1 MIRQPPRSTLSS
13 SSAAS
18 DVYKRQDKEREHQDK
33 SLDKFEKQQKRVNK
47 FLREMREAKMD
58 DTNGK
63 LSLST
68 FGADAENAATDRAAQ
83 QKQMKKGHDALKK
96 FEENQ
101 GKFNEGMLELE
112 GILQHDT
119 ERYEKDAVACQEESS
134 LTSDISFEQTLK
146 IREKTIELLRDQ
158 YQIVVNFGARKKGA
172 RGKKLEERA
181 HSHAMQVDDL
191 GQLPDLDPESWV
203 HYREYIKKDQEID
216 EALLVLHEKNLV
228 LKERAMAVADN
239 QRKVAPIEEQL
250 AKDVENVTAKA
261 ELAKDKMAA
270 LKDAIDGKGPGKICV
285 YIMIVL
291 GICGIGY
298 LLYCEG
304 GGDSC

>member
-1 MIRQPPRSTLSS
+1 MEPIRFNRVK
-13 SSAAS
+13 
-18 DVYKRQDKEREHQDK
+18 DREREEQEK

-58 DTNGK
+58 ETNGK

-68 FGADAENAATDRAAQ
+68 FGADAENSSDDRSTQ
-83 QKQMKKGHDALKK
+83 QKQMKRGHEAMRK

-101 GKFNEGMLELE
+101 TKFQEGLLDLE
-112 GILQHDT
+112 GILQSDR
-119 ERYEKDAVACQEESS
+119 EAYENDPTSCQEASA

-146 IREKTIELLRDQ
+146 IRQNTIDLFKDQ
-158 YQIVVNFGARKKGA
+158 YTIVCNFGGRKKGA

-181 HSHAMQVDDL
+181 QSHAMQVDDL

-203 HYREYIKKDQEID
+203 NYNKYLKRDQEID
-216 EALLVLHEKNLV
+216 EALMVLHEKNLI
-228 LKERAMAVADN
+228 LKERAMTVADN

-250 AKDVENVTAKA
+250 AQKVEDVTAKA

-270 LKDAIDGKGPGKICV
+270 LKEAIDGKGPGKICI

-304 GGDSC
+304 GGESC